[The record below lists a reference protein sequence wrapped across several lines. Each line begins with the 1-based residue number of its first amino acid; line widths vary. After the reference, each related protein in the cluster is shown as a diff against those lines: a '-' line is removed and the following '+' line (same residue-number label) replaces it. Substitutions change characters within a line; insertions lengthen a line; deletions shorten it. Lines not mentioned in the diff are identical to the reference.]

1 MAVGLLWCS
10 ACNPD
15 GTSQQADTSATTS
28 GGLEEVTA
36 DQKKRADAEFE
47 KSLTEV
53 NPRLAEAIRKGATME
68 EIAQLKEPIATTP
81 EDALRQLKV
90 GNARFFDGTARR
102 PGLGVNQR
110 RAQVLSQTPFA
121 VVLGCSDSRV
131 PIELVYDQGLG
142 DLFVVR
148 VAGNLADP
156 GTLGSIEYG
165 VQHLK
170 SHIVVVMG
178 HEGCGAIDAALLP
191 AAKQQQEPVNIRHLL
206 DRISPALAGIPE
218 IRDPKSRKREAVVL
232 NIMYQKEQ
240 LKKNPVVAAAIKSG
254 KIMVVGAYY
263 NISSGIVEFYQDQGQ
278 NVSAAF

>member
-1 MAVGLLWCS
+1 M
-10 ACNPD
+10 
-15 GTSQQADTSATTS
+15 
-28 GGLEEVTA
+28 
-36 DQKKRADAEFE
+36 
-47 KSLTEV
+47 
-53 NPRLAEAIRKGATME
+53 AEAIRKGATME